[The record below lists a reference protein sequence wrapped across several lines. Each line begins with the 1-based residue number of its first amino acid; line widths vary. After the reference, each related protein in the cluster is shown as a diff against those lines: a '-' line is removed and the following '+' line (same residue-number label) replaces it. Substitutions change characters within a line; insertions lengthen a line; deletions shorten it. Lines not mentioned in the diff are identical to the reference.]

1 MIIIKIYDIFNVKII
16 KHNIFKLYFHLPSNL
31 VYMSSRKNMKFEG
44 INVFCQYFLD
54 YQNCPLKNYKNHIFC
69 YYRRITLAYNLKFC
83 TPSLK
88 RLFKKTFCPFLTF

>member
-1 MIIIKIYDIFNVKII
+1 MKII

-54 YQNCPLKNYKNHIFC
+54 YQNCPLKNY
-69 YYRRITLAYNLKFC
+69 ITLAYNLKFC